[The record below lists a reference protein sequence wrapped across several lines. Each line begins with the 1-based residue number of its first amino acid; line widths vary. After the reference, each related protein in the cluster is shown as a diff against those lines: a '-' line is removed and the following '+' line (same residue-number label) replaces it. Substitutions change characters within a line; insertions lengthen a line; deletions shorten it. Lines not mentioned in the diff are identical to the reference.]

1 MTLRPNTIALAL
13 GVIVGFLFAVSPA
26 SAGPRPAGE
35 NATLQSLNGEVS
47 RELNSLVADGGGLT
61 LVTYDA
67 GPGCGLVATGAVYE
81 MHCNAG
87 AHFCGWS
94 DGGCSS
100 TIGSQSYG
108 RPVAS
113 SSPSA
118 PAPYFF
124 MTQPDTVN
132 ATKLVC
138 IAPASGSS
146 TAQCALFRMR

>member
-1 MTLRPNTIALAL
+1 MTSRHNLLAL
-13 GVIVGFLFAVSPA
+13 GLGLVLGLVLSIAPA
-26 SAGPRPAGE
+26 HAGNRPSDGVMF
-35 NATLQSLNGEVS
+35 QMLNGEVS

-67 GPGCGLVATGAVYE
+67 GPGCGLVSTGAVYE

-87 AHFCGWS
+87 AHFCGWN

-100 TIGSQSYG
+100 TIGSQAYG
-108 RPVAS
+108 RPVAAS
-113 SSPSA
+113 TTSA

-124 MTQPDTVN
+124 MTQADTVN
-132 ATKLVC
+132 TTKLVC
-138 IAPASGSS
+138 IAPASGNS